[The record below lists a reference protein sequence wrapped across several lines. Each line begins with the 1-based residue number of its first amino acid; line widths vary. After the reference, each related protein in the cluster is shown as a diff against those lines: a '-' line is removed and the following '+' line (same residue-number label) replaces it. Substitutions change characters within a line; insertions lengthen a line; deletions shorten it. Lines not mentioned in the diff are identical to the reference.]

1 MQDYFLHQF
10 VVRHE
15 QLLQDTRVVLLPGT
29 AFGRPAEELNARIA
43 YVNFDG
49 GKTLQTS
56 REISMEQN
64 LTMHDLGDNV
74 INVKYGIEKLIDWLK
89 E

>member
-1 MQDYFLHQF
+1 
-10 VVRHE
+10 
-15 QLLQDTRVVLLPGT
+15 
-29 AFGRPAEELNARIA
+29 
-43 YVNFDG
+43 
-49 GKTLQTS
+49 
-56 REISMEQN
+56 MEQN